1 MLQIDDISSVGGEKT
16 RVKGEP
22 LHKRGEGIGG
32 DRPGAVR
39 QCADPV
45 MVEALHHHQLPKQ
58 NLSQPGF
65 GSEQDGGHVGSA
77 QPADGGQQHPL
88 EFFPFQG
95 LEQIAGSIHL
105 EGVQGIFPGNREED
119 DLRRFSPLP
128 DALGQLDPLHVGHE
142 YVQQVEIEAALFI
155 QMLQQ
160 VNGGEKEFYA
170 QTKLRVFL
178 DKPVRQAP
186 DLRCVRR
193 TVIADA
199 KCQQAPNLLPAGLL

>member
-1 MLQIDDISSVGGEKT
+1 
-16 RVKGEP
+16 
-22 LHKRGEGIGG
+22 
-32 DRPGAVR
+32 
-39 QCADPV
+39 
-45 MVEALHHHQLPKQ
+45 
-58 NLSQPGF
+58 
-65 GSEQDGGHVGSA
+65 
-77 QPADGGQQHPL
+77 
-88 EFFPFQG
+88 
-95 LEQIAGSIHL
+95 
-105 EGVQGIFPGNREED
+105 
-119 DLRRFSPLP
+119 
-128 DALGQLDPLHVGHE
+128 VGHE